1 MTGCSI
7 HLKKEQSQV
16 TGSFKE
22 RGARNA
28 IMSLSEEQ
36 RRRGVI
42 AASAGNHAL
51 ALAWHGSQ
59 LGVPVTVVMPTVAPM
74 TKVQNCRLFG
84 ANIIIHGD
92 HIGEAKDYAL
102 QDPALQGLTY
112 INGYDDVEVIA
123 GTGTLGI
130 EMLEQVP
137 DCEVLVVPIGGG
149 GLIAGIALAAKTLNP
164 AVQVG
169 AATRPRRGKSR
180 AGGGQA
186 SGGGG
191 GGDHS
196 ELWGPAAGLQ
206 NSYDWWVSRL
216 RTLDPSLRPPTP
228 TAGGG
233 CEQRLFTP
241 LTVNRS
247 ADPFAKPIIEG
258 IHLGAAE
265 DVASLRHGIRL
276 GRQVCAAAAFD
287 EYRGEEVFPGA
298 AVQSDEQI
306 DEYIRSSVHS
316 ANALT
321 SSCRMGDP
329 SDPAAV
335 LDSHLRVRG
344 VGGLRVADASAM
356 PRIIGGQTQA
366 PTYMLAER
374 AADILLHARLQA
386 HEPATESVSQRLE
399 VAAAAL

>member
-84 ANIIIHGD
+84 ANIIIHGG

-169 AATRPRRGKSR
+169 GCLASEPSTRASALRPRRPEE
-180 AGGGQA
+180 AV
-186 SGGGG
+186 
-191 GGDHS
+191 
-196 ELWGPAAGLQ
+196 
-206 NSYDWWVSRL
+206 NSVS
-216 RTLDPSLRPPTP
+216 
-228 TAGGG
+228 
-233 CEQRLFTP
+233 
-241 LTVNRS
+241 
-247 ADPFAKPIIEG
+247 
-258 IHLGAAE
+258 
-265 DVASLRHGIRL
+265 
-276 GRQVCAAAAFD
+276 
-287 EYRGEEVFPGA
+287 
-298 AVQSDEQI
+298 
-306 DEYIRSSVHS
+306 
-316 ANALT
+316 
-321 SSCRMGDP
+321 
-329 SDPAAV
+329 
-335 LDSHLRVRG
+335 SHL
-344 VGGLRVADASAM
+344 
-356 PRIIGGQTQA
+356 
-366 PTYMLAER
+366 
-374 AADILLHARLQA
+374 
-386 HEPATESVSQRLE
+386 
-399 VAAAAL
+399 

>member
-1 MTGCSI
+1 
-7 HLKKEQSQV
+7 
-16 TGSFKE
+16 
-22 RGARNA
+22 
-28 IMSLSEEQ
+28 
-36 RRRGVI
+36 
-42 AASAGNHAL
+42 
-51 ALAWHGSQ
+51 
-59 LGVPVTVVMPTVAPM
+59 VPVRADLPGVGSGLQDHPAVVVSYESKKAVAATDDALLQGYASLVNPLAM
-74 TKVQNCRLFG
+74 LRWLLFG
-84 ANIIIHGD
+84 RGPLACAACDHGGFVRSSPD
-92 HIGEAKDYAL
+92 LDQPDVQIRFV
-102 QDPALQGLTY
+102 PARASSASGM
-112 INGYDDVEVIA
+112 N
-123 GTGTLGI
+123 TLI
-130 EMLEQVP
+130 ELGRRARFLPGFSTQVVA
-137 DCEVLVVPIGGG
+137 C
-149 GLIAGIALAAKTLNP
+149 
-164 AVQVG
+164 
-169 AATRPRRGKSR
+169 RPR
-180 AGGGQA
+180 
-186 SGGGG
+186 
-191 GGDHS
+191 S
-196 ELWGPAAGLQ
+196 EGR
-206 NSYDWWVSRL
+206 VRL
-216 RTLDPSLRPPTP
+216 
-228 TAGGG
+228 
-233 CEQRLFTP
+233 
-241 LTVNRS
+241 RS